1 MKKLINAPDAV
12 VADALRGVQAA
23 HGDRVRVTFDPY
35 CVVRA
40 DAPVQGTA
48 SGTAPRR
55 HWRPGRVFWAEPD
68 PQRSR
73 SASRTPPAGRVVL

>member
-35 CVVRA
+35 WSSAPTRRCRA
-40 DAPVQGTA
+40 
-48 SGTAPRR
+48 R
-55 HWRPGRVFWAEPD
+55 WA
-68 PQRSR
+68 
-73 SASRTPPAGRVVL
+73 